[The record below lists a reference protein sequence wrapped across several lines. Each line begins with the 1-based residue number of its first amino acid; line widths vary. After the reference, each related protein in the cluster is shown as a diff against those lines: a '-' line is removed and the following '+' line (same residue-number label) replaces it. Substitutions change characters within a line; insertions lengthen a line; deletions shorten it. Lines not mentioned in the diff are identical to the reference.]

1 MKKISR
7 IFTVKKVGG
16 WWWWWWWGGGGVAT
30 APTTRPEREGVAA
43 KITKLFVIF
52 IFLFFPFVI
61 TMTMFLK
68 YLRHKVD
75 LVKCFTLSL

>member
-1 MKKISR
+1 ML
-7 IFTVKKVGG
+7 
-16 WWWWWWWGGGGVAT
+16 GGGELQQ
-30 APTTRPEREGVAA
+30 APRPEREGVAA
-43 KITKLFVIF
+43 KKINFVIF

-75 LVKCFTLSL
+75 LVRCFTFNL